1 MEATIT
7 STDQHNGR
15 TGIGHYLLDALID
28 RILARVRTPHAGA
41 SHPISHLS
49 APDVDR
55 VVAYLQDKHG
65 LIVNVGLGGLTARL
79 STDDN

>member
-7 STDQHNGR
+7 STDQPIGR

-28 RILARVRTPHAGA
+28 RILARVRTHAGA